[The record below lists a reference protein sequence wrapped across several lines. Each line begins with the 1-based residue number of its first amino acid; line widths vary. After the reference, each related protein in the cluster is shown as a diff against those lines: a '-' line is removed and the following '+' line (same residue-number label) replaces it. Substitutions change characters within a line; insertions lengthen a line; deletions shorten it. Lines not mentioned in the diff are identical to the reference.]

1 MTKNLVLVVEPD
13 ADIRQLLYDR
23 LEQGGYEVV
32 EAATGEAA
40 LAIAFTVDLNG
51 VVLEITLPGL
61 PGLGVLDQLH
71 RMDATLPIVMISTG
85 QTFRRRAL
93 DRGAHAYFA
102 KPLDLPLRR
111 MFAHSFIR
119 TGNGTRFPQ
128 PANGNVLNVC
138 QSTPS
143 HEAAK
148 FQIEKL
154 RYITLTH
161 IGIKKGPAPQAHSIL
176 LGPPILKWRKLDS
189 REEAP
194 AHSGL
199 RPKYPYRQ
207 ALVSHTQ
214 RTNDRRLWHTT
225 ASPVDRVPG
234 RPHTA
239 VDSRNI
245 GLATPN

>member
-1 MTKNLVLVVEPD
+1 MGPAFPNRPT
-13 ADIRQLLYDR
+13 
-23 LEQGGYEVV
+23 
-32 EAATGEAA
+32 ATCSMS
-40 LAIAFTVDLNG
+40 V
-51 VVLEITLPGL
+51 
-61 PGLGVLDQLH
+61 
-71 RMDATLPIVMISTG
+71 
-85 QTFRRRAL
+85 
-93 DRGAHAYFA
+93 
-102 KPLDLPLRR
+102 
-111 MFAHSFIR
+111 
-119 TGNGTRFPQ
+119 
-128 PANGNVLNVC
+128 

-161 IGIKKGPAPQAHSIL
+161 VAIKKVPAPQAHSVL

-194 AHSGL
+194 AHSDL